1 MCVFGCSGAGKS
13 FFTKLF
19 ILRNYYH
26 GIKQIIFDVENE
38 YDAISQRLNGVNL
51 GQNQYIN
58 ILEITKKDIEN
69 AAIEGQ
75 NYLEYKIDKI
85 LNFLSNYINISKAK
99 LREHIKV
106 TYSKYGITNDINTI
120 KLIKEK
126 DNIYLSPKLINSN
139 KYPTLKDIKVDEE
152 YRAQYEKCIQNELK
166 YFSKITNIE
175 ISNPLIVIK
184 MNELIKEYQ
193 KITDNIKLFRIVNNK
208 KKLNKLQINFEIP
221 KDLLCAKDYT
231 TLLR

>member
-1 MCVFGCSGAGKS
+1 MKVF
-13 FFTKLF
+13 FFFGVLISIIF
-19 ILRNYYH
+19 
-26 GIKQIIFDVENE
+26 IKQIIFDVENE

-99 LREHIKV
+99 LREYIKV

-120 KLIKEK
+120 LSKNLKF
-126 DNIYLSPKLINSN
+126 IY
-139 KYPTLKDIKVDEE
+139 
-152 YRAQYEKCIQNELK
+152 C
-166 YFSKITNIE
+166 F
-175 ISNPLIVIK
+175 
-184 MNELIKEYQ
+184 
-193 KITDNIKLFRIVNNK
+193 
-208 KKLNKLQINFEIP
+208 
-221 KDLLCAKDYT
+221 
-231 TLLR
+231 